1 MRDSFVRVF
10 GLALVLIAL
19 VAAPAF
25 AQDPEPSDD
34 EVNRIAKQ
42 LYCPVCPN
50 TPLDVC
56 STQACAQWRATIR
69 EQLELGWNEDQIR
82 QYFVEQYGDRVLATP
97 PARGINW
104 LIYVLPPVVII
115 VGGLLLL
122 RTIRSWTGT
131 NNRRLVQEELLP
143 EKDVYVNQLEDE
155 LRRRESG

>member
-131 NNRRLVQEELLP
+131 NNGRLVQEELLP

>member
-1 MRDSFVRVF
+1 MRDSFLRVF

-115 VGGLLLL
+115 VGALFLL

-131 NNRRLVQEELLP
+131 NNGRLVQEELLP

>member
-122 RTIRSWTGT
+122 RTIRSWIGT
-131 NNRRLVQEELLP
+131 NNGRLVQEELLP